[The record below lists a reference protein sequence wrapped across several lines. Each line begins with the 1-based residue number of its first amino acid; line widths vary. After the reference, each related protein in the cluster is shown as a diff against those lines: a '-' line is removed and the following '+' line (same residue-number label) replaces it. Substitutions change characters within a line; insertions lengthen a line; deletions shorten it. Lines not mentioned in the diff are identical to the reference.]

1 MEYMHQVRA
10 LKRWEFN
17 YDGHF
22 DVYRGE
28 VDGVNITWS
37 VTNQFGAYEFDGMVS
52 LIYNWDELD
61 EIMQQTVMY

>member
-1 MEYMHQVRA
+1 MVQMQLRA

-28 VDGVNITWS
+28 NEGVKITWS
-37 VTNQFGAYEFDGMVS
+37 VTKQFGAYYFDGMVT
-52 LIYNWDELD
+52 LINNWDELD
-61 EIMQQTVMY
+61 DLMQQMEIY